1 MVVEL
6 ELESALALDFA
17 IRISTALGVLTKELG
32 KWRLVS
38 KEGDTAGFTI

>member
-17 IRISTALGVLTKELG
+17 IRISTALGVL
-32 KWRLVS
+32 R
-38 KEGDTAGFTI
+38 EGIREMEAGIQGG